1 MDESP
6 GWTAIDEALR
16 TRYEGVEPR
25 HWGTVI
31 SYRLGGPDPLDG
43 VSAYPRD
50 GHWHYVSYGMS
61 ELYEK
66 EAVNLD
72 ESGWGFEF
80 TFRLARPDGEDEPP
94 VWPVNLLQNLA
105 RYVYSSGNW
114 FAPGHHMDANG
125 PIAADR
131 DDCTLSALIFA
142 EDPELGT
149 IDTPNGRVQFLQLV
163 GLTEDEYEVSRKWNS
178 EALTELLAARMPLL
192 VSDITRPSL
201 LDDPEVAEAVRAGI
215 EADGSTSGALFVPG
229 IGWSRDGGGIR
240 LRIGA
245 LQSEGVAE
253 TLPGRL
259 PHGRDLLLQG
269 DHTMVVLVPADGEA
283 LLVEELDKGNLALGI
298 PATALPALIETL
310 RPEAGVRAVP
320 GLDGLVVE
328 VVQTVIRD
336 QYGNPT
342 DKTVG

>member
-1 MDESP
+1 MDESH
-6 GWTAIDEALR
+6 GWTAIDEALHPL
-16 TRYEGVEPR
+16 YGSVEPR
-25 HWGTVI
+25 HWGTVVPH
-31 SYRLGGPDPLDG
+31 RLGGPDPLDG

-66 EAVNLD
+66 HSDNPD

-80 TFRLARPDGEDEPP
+80 TFRLARVGGEDEPP

-114 FAPGHHMDANG
+114 FAPGHHMNANG

-142 EDPELGT
+142 EDPELPE
-149 IDTPNGRVQFLQLV
+149 IATPNGRVLFLQVV
-163 GLTEDEYEVSRKWNS
+163 GLTADEYEASRKWNS
-178 EALTELLAARMPLL
+178 QALTELFASRLPLL

-201 LDDPEVAEAVRAGI
+201 LEDPEVAEAVRAGI
-215 EADGSTSGALFVPG
+215 EADGSSSGALFVPE
-229 IGWSRDGGGIR
+229 IGWSKDGDKIR
-240 LRIGA
+240 LTIGA
-245 LQSEGVAE
+245 LQAAGVAD

-259 PHGRDLLLQG
+259 AHDRDLLLQG
-269 DHTMVVLVPADGEA
+269 DDTMVVLVPADGDG
-283 LLVEELDKGNLALGI
+283 LLVQELDEGNVALGI
-298 PATALPALIETL
+298 PASALRALIETL

-320 GLDGLVVE
+320 GLEDLVVE

-342 DKTVG
+342 DQTVG